1 MYQEAGNH
9 WQVAEYTFYALACST
24 GSATPGRDGP
34 AHAPT
39 VRLLVRNRFPVPQ
52 GVGAGGPTMLRGV
65 TGPESGLDIS
75 NRSSNPGPRIGENR
89 ARPGARGAAQ
99 LLPADVPA
107 PLPQPRARVPHP
119 RPAVTDSRPAPALPR
134 PPASSKHTKIT

>member
-1 MYQEAGNH
+1 
-9 WQVAEYTFYALACST
+9 
-24 GSATPGRDGP
+24 
-34 AHAPT
+34 
-39 VRLLVRNRFPVPQ
+39 
-52 GVGAGGPTMLRGV
+52 MLRGV